1 MYSPYGSY
9 PCPYP
14 QQNTYMPQPAS
25 MQMPS
30 QTQSSETMLLQVGSA
45 KDFDSVTLQPGR
57 KALIMAQNEP
67 FLAFKSADQMGMV
80 QTTLYRIEM
89 VTPEQIE
96 GPKPEYVT
104 RQELEQY
111 VASMMSKPARKTQA
125 KEETE

>member
-45 KDFDSVTLQPGR
+45 KDFNSVTLQPGR

-89 VTPEQIE
+89 VIPEQIE

>member
-45 KDFDSVTLQPGR
+45 KDFNSVTLQPGR

-67 FLAFKSADQMGMV
+67 FISFKSADQMGMV
-80 QTTLYRIEM
+80 QTTLYR
-89 VTPEQIE
+89 
-96 GPKPEYVT
+96 G
-104 RQELEQY
+104 
-111 VASMMSKPARKTQA
+111 AARAAWCEALCQMRNQVP
-125 KEETE
+125 